1 MIPGSVGTVLSCNV
15 IHLNLVTTIMSFR
28 IRVLGLIVP
37 LSLLSCAYGQS
48 GKAFFKEGEKL
59 RAEQQFEPAIEKY
72 TFAIAIEPD
81 MLKAYQARADVYG
94 LLGKAKEQALDLGKV
109 ARLDP
114 SEAAYAVAAADAYLN
129 IDSARRAVAFCDQ
142 ALLVSAKN
150 QAALMTRAKACLKL
164 GDLDGAAKSSD
175 EALAIK
181 GTTDTYFLHGVVR
194 TATRDYKTAE
204 FDLDKVIEWNHLYE
218 PAYVAVSEVQLFL
231 YEQYSGTTMKARTL
245 EKAIEKC
252 TRALELNPMST
263 DALFTRSK
271 AYGLQ
276 KEYAKSIDDISRCIA
291 LGRTDRLVYLQ
302 RARYYQGYGQFQN
315 AINDLNQVILAD
327 AKDTEALQLRADC
340 REANLDLEG
349 ALKDLE
355 AMQKVLEQGDAF
367 SAEQRRVIETS
378 RTRIAQ
384 QVFEMNRESD
394 APSITVIEPFRLGDV
409 AQVSGSIAFVKV
421 SGHVRDK
428 SLLKSITVNGTPADF
443 TKDEKDPEFVVSVPL
458 GPEVTELVVQA
469 TDVYE
474 NFSSE
479 VLKVERTEGVPPT
492 ITLTTPTMTGD
503 RQITLDAGKN
513 DVFIEGSVKDA
524 SLIRLIAVNGVN
536 ASYAPDRNDPDF
548 SIKVDLAG
556 KDQFT
561 LRAED
566 QFGNASE
573 LVCLVERK
581 AAAVAVV
588 KPPPTEGTPS
598 PRTGTTGTTWVVIID
613 NSSYRNFPA
622 TQSPSADLA
631 KLQKTF
637 ASYSVQRTI
646 NKKNLTKEQLE
657 RFFNIELRDL
667 VRTNKVNTILVGYVG
682 LGRSVTGRSYW
693 IPVDGKKDDIYSYY
707 NYGSLKSLL
716 ENYSETVTNTLVVSK
731 AAGTDPS
738 FYELTR

>member
-1 MIPGSVGTVLSCNV
+1 MASYQRAFALLLCLLT
-15 IHLNLVTTIMSFR
+15 
-28 IRVLGLIVP
+28 
-37 LSLLSCAYGQS
+37 LSLCHGQS

-72 TFAIAIEPD
+72 TFAISIEPG
-81 MLKAYQARADVYG
+81 MLKAYQARAEVYG
-94 LLGKAKEQALDLGKV
+94 LLGKQKEQALDLGKV
-109 ARLDP
+109 AQLDP
-114 SEAAYAVAAADAYLN
+114 GEAAYAVAAADAYFN
-129 IDSARRAVAFCDQ
+129 IDSARKALALCDQ
-142 ALLVSAKN
+142 ALLVAPKD
-150 QAALMTRAKACLKL
+150 QQALMLCAKACLRL
-164 GDLDGAAKSSD
+164 GDLDRAVKASD

-218 PAYVAVSEVQLFL
+218 PAYVALSEVQLFL

-252 TRALELNPMST
+252 TRALELNPGST

-276 KEYAKSIDDISRCIA
+276 KEYAKAIDDISRCMA
-291 LGRTDRLVYLQ
+291 LGRSDRAVYLQ

-315 AINDLNQVILAD
+315 AINDLNHVILAD
-327 AKDTEALQLRADC
+327 ARDAEALQLRADC

-355 AMQKVLEQGDAF
+355 AMQKVLELNDRF
-367 SAEQRRVIETS
+367 TPEQRRTVDAS

-384 QVFEMNRESD
+384 QVFEMNREGD
-394 APSITVIEPFRLGDV
+394 PPSITVIEPFHVGDV

-428 SLLKSITVNGTPADF
+428 SLLRSITVNTVAADYS
-443 TKDEKDPEFVVSVPL
+443 KDEKDPEFVVSIPL
-458 GPEVTELVVQA
+458 AADVKEIVVQA
-469 TDVYE
+469 TDVYD
-474 NFSSE
+474 NVISE
-479 VLKVERTEGVPPT
+479 VLNVERTEGAAPT
-492 ITLTTPTMTGD
+492 IALTSPAPTGD
-503 RQITLDAGKN
+503 RQITLEAGRN
-513 DVFIEGSVKDA
+513 DVFLEGNVKDA
-524 SLIRLIAVNGVN
+524 SLIRLIAANGIN
-536 ASYAPDRNDPDF
+536 ASYAPDRKDPDF

-573 LVCLVERK
+573 VVYTVVRK

-588 KPPPTEGTPS
+588 KPPTDGTTPA
-598 PRTGTTGTTWVVIID
+598 PRTGTTGTTWVVYIENAD
-613 NSSYRNFPA
+613 YRNLPPPQGQA
-622 TQSPSADLA
+622 SDLADLQRSFG
-631 KLQKTF
+631 K
-637 ASYSVQRTI
+637 YSVQRTI
-646 NKKNLTKEQLE
+646 TKKNLSKAQME

-682 LGRSVTGRSYW
+682 HGRSASGRSYW
-693 IPVDGKKDDIYSYY
+693 VPVDGKKDDIYSFY
-707 NYGSLKSLL
+707 NPGSLKSLL
-716 ENYSETVTNTLVVSK
+716 ENYSESVTNTLVISK
-731 AAGTDPS
+731 TAGTDPS